1 MKVNKILDY
10 GNCGIVRFRGKEAY
24 VKVVSLRTGTFYKV
38 DAMGKV
44 AQHIEALDLVV
55 EIKNEVVQRINMSLP
70 GEASIKC
77 ISGLKLP
84 QKRGGSD
91 SNMGVEYRGVSRRR
105 SSLRVEYGELEY
117 CSFKQRDPRIISDE
131 GLNQRSGNNRNYL

>member
-1 MKVNKILDY
+1 
-10 GNCGIVRFRGKEAY
+10 
-24 VKVVSLRTGTFYKV
+24 
-38 DAMGKV
+38 MGKV

-105 SSLRVEYGELEY
+105 SSLRVEYGEL
-117 CSFKQRDPRIISDE
+117 
-131 GLNQRSGNNRNYL
+131 